1 MEELPRTGI
10 GEKGRLIGIVTV
22 LLAIGFSLTSFL
34 TYRAATTSART
45 SIVEHSLPTSADYM
59 YSTLQR
65 SLVEPIFVSSMMAN
79 DTFLHDWVAGG
90 EKDVSAVTRFL
101 SGIRNRYNV
110 FTTFYVSE
118 RTLSYYQADGILKK
132 VKQDE
137 PRDAWYWRV
146 KDMPEPYEI
155 NIDPDMAHGD
165 ALTIFINY
173 RVIDTNG
180 DFLGAAGVGIA
191 VDSMNAI
198 VENLQAE
205 HDTAAFF
212 VDRTGRILVGAPYGM
227 PRDVAGSKSAVAGLA
242 DDPALRE
249 VGAAALESGG
259 GSFRYKRDGKARLLL
274 VRPIPELNWFLF
286 VEHTED
292 DAISD
297 AGRALLLNL
306 VVFFLLVGAII
317 TLTAVTVDR
326 FQSRLERTASYDQ
339 LTGALNR
346 MSFSVLC
353 DHAVKESRR
362 TGDPL
367 SIAMFDIDG
376 FKRVNDEHGHHAGD
390 LALKL
395 VAAGGRSGLRQSD
408 SLCRWG
414 GEEFIALLTS
424 CDASGAMTAAE
435 KFRSSAA
442 ALSKSEGSGSITL
455 SAGVATLHPGEDFHS
470 LVNRADEAL
479 LSAKRAGKD
488 RTVSAEK

>member
-10 GEKGRLIGIVTV
+10 GEKGRLIGIVTI
-22 LLAIGFSLTSFL
+22 LLVIGFSFTSLL
-34 TYRAATTSART
+34 TYRTATESART
-45 SIVEHSLPTSADYM
+45 SIVKHSLPTSADYM

-79 DTFLHDWVAGG
+79 DTFLHDWVAQG
-90 EKDVSAVTRFL
+90 EKDVSAVTRYL
-101 SGIRNRYNV
+101 SEIRNRYSV
-110 FTTFYVSE
+110 FTTFYVSDK
-118 RTLSYYQADGILKK
+118 TLSYYQADGVLKT
-132 VKQDE
+132 VKPEE

-146 KDMPEPYEI
+146 KGMPEPYEI

-180 DFLGAAGVGIA
+180 AFLGAAGVGIA
-191 VDSMNAI
+191 VNSMNAI
-198 VENLQAE
+198 IESLRTE

-212 VDRTGRILVGAPYGM
+212 VDRKGRILVGAPYGFPGM
-227 PRDVAGSKSAVAGLA
+227 AASDGGTTLALA

-249 VGAAALESGG
+249 TAAAAIGSNG
-259 GSFRYKRDGKARLLL
+259 GSFRYKRNGKARLLF
-274 VRPIPELNWFLF
+274 VMPIPELKWFLF

-292 DAISD
+292 DAISH
-297 AGRALLLNL
+297 ASRALMINL
-306 VVFFLLVGAII
+306 VVFILLVSAII
-317 TLTAVTVDR
+317 AMTALTVNR

-376 FKRVNDEHGHHAGD
+376 FKRVNDERGHYAGD

-395 VAAGGRSGLRQSD
+395 VVAGGRSGLRQSD

-424 CDASGAMTAAE
+424 CDAQGAQVAAE

-442 ALSKSEGSGSITL
+442 ALCMSEGAGAITL
-455 SAGVATLHPGEDFHS
+455 SAGVATLRPDEGFHS
-470 LVNRADEAL
+470 LVSRADEAL

-488 RTVSAEK
+488 RTVST